1 MSDAM
6 RNLRNRLTGLP
17 DKPIDQPEQKMNPM
31 MLGLMKSFG
40 LSPDTLLQYAEQ
52 IKTAV
57 LARLSSIDDH
67 LAAINAKLDTLEMK
81 TAEIEANQRVILE
94 RLKDP
99 NEEQFAQMAEH
110 PLSSRVTD
118 EQIDTPLTITEQ

>member
-1 MSDAM
+1 M

-81 TAEIEANQRVILE
+81 TAEIEANQRVVLE

-110 PLSSRVTD
+110 PL
-118 EQIDTPLTITEQ
+118 DTPLTITEQ